1 MPARRF
7 DGCHSIWFA
16 VDNRGYRGRCEK
28 RQAGVTPG
36 RNEPLDRTSAMWHGG
51 RSRPL
56 HIGRVSMSDSYIS
69 HIQGH
74 GRVSIPAPVRQ
85 ALNLHPGAELFVSVE
100 DGRVVLTP
108 ADAALAHFQQAVA
121 DHFSADRDLVA
132 ELLADRRAEAARGD

>member
-1 MPARRF
+1 
-7 DGCHSIWFA
+7 
-16 VDNRGYRGRCEK
+16 
-28 RQAGVTPG
+28 
-36 RNEPLDRTSAMWHGG
+36 
-51 RSRPL
+51 
-56 HIGRVSMSDSYIS
+56 MSDRYIS

-121 DHFSADRDLVA
+121 DHIPTERDLVA